1 MNTLLTNLTE
11 EKRARTELEEQ
22 VSQLRNE
29 NQELVAEREKL
40 MDLVNDLL
48 PSSKV
53 HTTFKYLHTPL

>member
-53 HTTFKYLHTPL
+53 LKTFKYLHTPS